1 MTLFDA
7 IQNAALK
14 VLPEK
19 KSTLP
24 MHSSS
29 AGIAS
34 GGHAPF
40 EDDVSAYFAC
50 ERPETDG
57 PR

>member
-1 MTLFDA
+1 MSFLDT

-29 AGIAS
+29 TGIAS
-34 GGHAPF
+34 GGHVPF
-40 EDDVSAYFAC
+40 DDDVSPFILYLPPVS
-50 ERPETDG
+50 RV
-57 PR
+57 